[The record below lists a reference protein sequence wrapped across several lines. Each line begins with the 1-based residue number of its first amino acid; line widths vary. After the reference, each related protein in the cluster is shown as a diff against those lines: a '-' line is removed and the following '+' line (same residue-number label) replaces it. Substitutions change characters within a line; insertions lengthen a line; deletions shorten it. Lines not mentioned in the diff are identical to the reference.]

1 MGSAGKALLGGPF
14 ELVDTDGVPRTNETY
29 KGEYLLLY
37 FGIGAASFCL

>member
-14 ELVDTDGVPRTNETY
+14 ELEDEEGVPRTSESY

-37 FGIGAASFCL
+37 FGTRRWCG